1 MKTNWKEVLKNI
13 VNGIKFFLL
22 TFMMT
27 AGFFLSYTF
36 VAYSIMNHQ
45 LTDTV
50 QWICF
55 GLAVVSEFLYIKW
68 VTVIN

>member
-1 MKTNWKEVLKNI
+1 MKTDWKDVIKNA
-13 VNGIKFFLL
+13 VNGVKFGLL

-27 AGFFLSYTF
+27 AGFFLCYTF
-36 VAYSIMNHQ
+36 VVYSIMSQQ
-45 LTDTV
+45 LTDLV
-50 QWICF
+50 LWLCF